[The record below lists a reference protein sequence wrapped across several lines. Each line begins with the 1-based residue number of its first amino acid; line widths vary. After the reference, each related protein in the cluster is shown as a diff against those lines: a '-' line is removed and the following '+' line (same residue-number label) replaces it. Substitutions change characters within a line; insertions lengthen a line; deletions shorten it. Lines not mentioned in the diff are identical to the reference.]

1 MDKKCSFSLNDND
14 NICSSSKPVKLKNKI
29 ELHHLKFLKL
39 SDNWNVT
46 FHTAN
51 VNNSF
56 DHFVPANQGNLQI
69 PKHISTIVIIFL
81 LSETP

>member
-1 MDKKCSFSLNDND
+1 MDKKCSFSLDDND
-14 NICSSSKPVKLKNKI
+14 NICSSSKPVKLKSKI
-29 ELHHLKFLKL
+29 ELHYLKFLKL
-39 SDNWNVT
+39 TDNWNII